1 MKQTVEDCQRDY
13 IISSKATIL
22 ALREVSGRD
31 LGSDGSGI
39 VFWGNIFLKK
49 KRYYSFRG
57 G

>member
-39 VFWGNIFLKK
+39 VF
-49 KRYYSFRG
+49 
-57 G
+57 